1 MTKAFLVAAVCLL
14 WMSSAA
20 IGSARQTS
28 PAESKIITVAG
39 TVNSCY
45 KPNKW
50 VVFVTSVPRGTFES
64 ETVVLGPNGR
74 FTLRLDPANAKP
86 GKYVF
91 NFGKTKRGAGG
102 KVFTITPD
110 STAINLGTVGDC
122 DI

>member
-1 MTKAFLVAAVCLL
+1 MTKALLVASVCLL
-14 WMSSAA
+14 WMASAA

-28 PAESKIITVAG
+28 PTESKTITVTG

-74 FTLRLDPANAKP
+74 FTLRLDAAK
-86 GKYVF
+86 
-91 NFGKTKRGAGG
+91 AQ
-102 KVFTITPD
+102 PD
-110 STAINLGTVGDC
+110 HTG
-122 DI
+122 